1 MSRPAPQQASWFD
14 SQNRV
19 ETNRKQAEAAR
30 NPAPQQPPRPSFN
43 QQISDETNRQRAARN
58 PAQRDFPW
66 SGLDH
71 QNSVDSNQPP
81 PPPQQSSCD
90 SSNYTEYAHLYNTKN
105 GSCRT
110 NGSGAINTSSAN
122 YNDADYA
129 CFAYYTLQNARAQL
143 DPKIAELHN
152 PPNSVRNGTESNFDA
167 TMLSGVLWAM
177 LGTTAIYYAFTQL

>member
-1 MSRPAPQQASWFD
+1 MSHSAPRNPSGIRPSGFSSPSWFD
-14 SQNRV
+14 AQTRV
-19 ETNRKQAEAAR
+19 EA
-30 NPAPQQPPRPSFN
+30 
-43 QQISDETNRQRAARN
+43 NRQQALRN
-58 PAQRDFPW
+58 RQ
-66 SGLDH
+66 S
-71 QNSVDSNQPP
+71 
-81 PPPQQSSCD
+81 PQQSSSNRGPSCN

-177 LGTTAIYYAFTQL
+177 LGTTAIYYAFTKL